1 MSLKS
6 RIHLNTN
13 VGNQRSNNTLKTLHM
28 LKHCGKNLKRA
39 WILFAKCTLNRST
52 CCVFIYWIIVVIFLI
67 ILMLQLVISVTL
79 YYFNLIYS
87 LFYAQIFS
95 ARARSRVQR
104 VNHFCDWL
112 VCDLGASG
120 DSDHSRR
127 AARSIWCFFG
137 CTSTWKKP

>member
-6 RIHLNTN
+6 RIYLNTN

-28 LKHCGKNLKRA
+28 LKHCGKNLKHA

-52 CCVFIYWIIVVIFLI
+52 CCVFVYWIILAIFLI

-79 YYFNLIYS
+79 YYFYLIYS

-95 ARARSRVQR
+95 ARARSHVQR
-104 VNHFCDWL
+104 VNHFCYWL

>member
-6 RIHLNTN
+6 RIYLNTN

-28 LKHCGKNLKRA
+28 LKHCGKNLKHA

-52 CCVFIYWIIVVIFLI
+52 CCVFVYWIILAIFLI

-79 YYFNLIYS
+79 YYFYLIYS

-95 ARARSRVQR
+95 ARARSHVQR
-104 VNHFCDWL
+104 VNHFCYWL

-127 AARSIWCFFG
+127 AARSIWCFCG